1 MQGSEILVECHAM
14 KPCCHPSFFL
24 FCACSCLYF
33 VGVHKLPTLRCEGV
47 LYSTS
52 FLCPHAFLLMNA
64 GPPHSARPA
73 GSVIEGCT
81 APRHVSQMVEPTVC
95 ADIWQLMASARWMT
109 AQAATQWWLAA
120 EVRRGTMARHGAAIV
135 RLSERAGRGWLKHK
149 RTHGA
154 RVPSSLVHAVLA
166 E

>member
-1 MQGSEILVECHAM
+1 MGHARIRNIIRMSCHEL
-14 KPCCHPSFFL
+14 CYHPFFFL

-33 VGVHKLPTLRCEGV
+33 IGVHKLPTLRCGCFFYV
-47 LYSTS
+47 LYSS
-52 FLCPHAFLLMNA
+52 FLCPHASLLMNA

-135 RLSERAGRGWLKHK
+135 RLSERAGR
-149 RTHGA
+149 
-154 RVPSSLVHAVLA
+154 
-166 E
+166 